1 MRISNVHRRNGFT
14 VAEAMIAMV
23 VLATAAAAI
32 VLPFSAGAAAHAE
45 GAKQTMAA
53 QLAAELLERL
63 KSEPYDELEPI
74 YDEYVEAQGAMFDPG
89 WQPYT
94 DEAYR
99 RFWRRCTCTKANV
112 GGQARWWVTA
122 YVYYDN
128 NEVVRMSTLIG
139 P

>member
-32 VLPFSAGAAAHAE
+32 VLPFSAGAAAHVE

-63 KSEPYDELEPI
+63 KSEPYDTLER
-74 YDEYVEAQGAMFDPG
+74 YYNAQGAMFDPG

-99 RFWRRCTCTKANV
+99 RFSRRCTCTKVNV